1 MIKIVGL
8 GPGNPECMTLA
19 GVNCILSAEVLAGG
33 ERNIENAFEILR
45 SVGKEADIETICLGK
60 DIESF
65 IKEVSSHTK
74 VKSHEKVNTNG
85 KTSCEEKEVVVVV
98 SGDPGFYSLLDS
110 FNRAGV
116 KVEAVPGISSYQ
128 YLYSK
133 LGLSYKNHRLL
144 SCHVR
149 EMDFIKVLEECEGV
163 FLLTDGENTPTEIC
177 KKLVKADLGKTR
189 VYVGE
194 NLSYE
199 NEEIVFGMAEEFVD
213 REFSMLSSV
222 IIEKG

>member
-45 SVGKEADIETICLGK
+45 SVGKEADIENIETLYLGK

-65 IKEVSSHTK
+65 IKKVSGHR
-74 VKSHEKVNTNG
+74 
-85 KTSCEEKEVVVVV
+85 KEVVVVV

-116 KVEAVPGISSYQ
+116 KVVAVPGISSYQ

-144 SCHVR
+144 SCHGR
-149 EMDFIKVLEECEGV
+149 EMDFIKVLEESDGV

-177 KKLVKADLGKTR
+177 KKLVNADLGKIR

-213 REFSMLSSV
+213 RKFSMLSSV

>member
-8 GPGNPECMTLA
+8 GPGNPEYMTLA

-33 ERNIENAFEILR
+33 ARNIENAFEILR
-45 SVGKEADIETICLGK
+45 SVGKEADIENIETIYIGK

-65 IKEVSSHTK
+65 IKKVS
-74 VKSHEKVNTNG
+74 SHEKVSSHG
-85 KTSCEEKEVVVVV
+85 KAVNHEKEVVVVV

-144 SCHVR
+144 SCHGR
-149 EMDFIKVLEECEGV
+149 EMDFIKVLEESVGV

-177 KKLVKADLGKTR
+177 KKLVNAGLGKNK

-199 NEEIVFGMAEEFVD
+199 NENIIFGMAEELLD